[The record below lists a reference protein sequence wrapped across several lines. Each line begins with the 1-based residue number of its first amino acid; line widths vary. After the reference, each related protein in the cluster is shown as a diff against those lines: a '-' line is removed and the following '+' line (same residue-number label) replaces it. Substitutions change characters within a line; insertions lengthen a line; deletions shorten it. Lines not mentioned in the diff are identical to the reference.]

1 MTTVPPASMTPLE
14 RIAANRTRVSGM
26 REQVRRRFREGA
38 DGVSL
43 LATLSESADKLIV
56 DLLEEALGPVSP
68 ELRAAVQK
76 RLVVLATGGSGRGE
90 MCPYSDVDL
99 LFLYQPDPRTNEIIQ
114 RMTSQVVRDLWDAWV
129 KLGHSVR
136 TFGDALTMA
145 RSDLQFA
152 TSLVEI
158 RPLWGNHELG
168 ETLHRKFYKQV
179 IRFRQTVFIDECV
192 ASRQTEFLEGGATVQ
207 QLQPDVKKS
216 AGGLRDIQLL
226 KWIGFARR
234 QTADPGILRRL
245 GVLTREEHH
254 DLQQA
259 HEFLS
264 RVRIDLHFAAGRP
277 QDVLTRDEQARIAT
291 ERGFQEVDAKHPAV
305 QFMQEYFHHTSNV
318 ARIVKRFITLQR
330 PRSLVSRF
338 LRYVMRHRA
347 NGVFVVGLDEID
359 VQSSYRT
366 TLCSSLEQLLKLYE
380 LASLY
385 RVGIAPELAEAVALA
400 TPRMSNLCSAE
411 EARLTCSIFQRGPAL
426 GKILRSMYETGVLER
441 AIPAFSRTRDLL
453 QFNQYHHYTV
463 DEHTLRAIE
472 AVTGFETDP
481 GPLGEAYRAIHHK
494 EVLHL
499 AMLLHDVGKGGT
511 EDHST
516 LGREIAGQV
525 AESLGLSSHQREM
538 LMFLVL
544 KHLVMPDLALRR
556 NLADPEVYL
565 PFSRDVGSAE
575 VLRMLYVLSA
585 ADMIAV
591 GPETWTSWK
600 AGLLA
605 DLYRRALE
613 VLSGQ
618 SVHQHEQE
626 LLRRKRDAVQLEM
639 ATAVQ
644 AGQFTQNWIASTFD
658 TLPRQYVVD
667 TSPAELSI
675 VLRLIQNLQDDTVH
689 VRSAFD
695 AETRTVEYRVIARD
709 RIGSGCFS
717 KMAGTLAAMRLD
729 ILSAQI
735 STTNDGVILDSF
747 RVIDHDYFGAVPESR
762 MLEVAAAIQGVLLGR
777 NTVAEL
783 FATNTRYQIATP
795 MIVKLPTRVVIDND
809 SSDKCSVI
817 DVFADDRTGLLYV
830 ITKTLL
836 DLDLSVSVAKIAT
849 HIDQVLDVFYVT
861 DPNGQ
866 KIQQGQRLLTI
877 RDTLQKRI
885 ETFEATGILDDSP
898 VPLSLGYGVAGS

>member
-1 MTTVPPASMTPLE
+1 MMTPVPPDSKTPLE
-14 RIAANRTRVSGM
+14 RIATNRARVSEM
-26 REQVRRRFREGA
+26 REQVCRRFREGA

-43 LATLSESADKLIV
+43 LATLSEAADKLVV
-56 DLLEEALGPVSP
+56 DLLEEALAAAPLQ
-68 ELRAAVQK
+68 LREAVRK
-76 RLVVLATGGSGRGE
+76 RLVVLAVGGSGRGE

-99 LFLYQPDPRTNEIIQ
+99 LFLYQPDPQIDETIQ
-114 RMTSQVVRDLWDAWV
+114 RVTSQVVRDLWDAWV

-136 TFGDALTMA
+136 TPHDALSMA
-145 RSDLQFA
+145 KSDLQFA
-152 TSLVEI
+152 TSLIEI
-158 RPLWGNHELG
+158 RPLWGHQELG
-168 ETLHRKFYKQV
+168 EALQRKFYKQV
-179 IRFRQTVFIDECV
+179 IRPRQTAFIEDCI
-192 ASRQTEFLEGGATVQ
+192 ASRQTEFSEGGPTVQ

-226 KWIGFARR
+226 KWIGYARL
-234 QTADPGILRRL
+234 QTADLGLMRRQ
-245 GVLTREEHH
+245 GVLSRDELN
-254 DLQQA
+254 DLQLA

-264 RVRIDLHFAAGRP
+264 RIRIDLHFAAGRP
-277 QDVLTRDEQARIAT
+277 QDVLTRDEQARIAQ
-291 ERGFQEVDAKHPAV
+291 ERGFQEVDGQHPAA
-305 QFMQEYFHHTSNV
+305 QFMRQYFHHTSTV

-330 PRSLVSRF
+330 PQSILSRLF
-338 LRYVMRHRA
+338 KFVMRHKS
-347 NGVFVVGLDEID
+347 NDVFLVGLDEID
-359 VQSSYRT
+359 VRSSYRA
-366 TLCSSLEQLLKLYE
+366 TLCSSLEQVLKLYE

-385 RVGIAPELAEAVALA
+385 RVGIAPELAEALTVAAPQL
-400 TPRMSNLCSAE
+400 SNLCTSE
-411 EARLTCSIFQRGPAL
+411 EARLTRSIFQRGPAL

-441 AIPAFSRTRDLL
+441 AIPEFSRTRFLM

-472 AVTGFETDP
+472 AVTSFEDDP
-481 GPLGEAYRAIHHK
+481 GPLGEAYREVHNK
-494 EVLHL
+494 DVLHL
-499 AMLLHDVGKGGT
+499 AVLLHDVGKGNT
-511 EDHST
+511 QDHSI
-516 LGREIAGQV
+516 LGREIAGNV
-525 AESLGLSSHQREM
+525 AEHLMLTSHQREM

-556 NLADPEVYL
+556 NIADPEVYL

-626 LLRRKRDAVQLEM
+626 LLRRKRDAVHLEL
-639 ATAVQ
+639 APAVQ
-644 AGQFTQNWIASTFD
+644 SGTFTREWIESTFD
-658 TLPRQYVVD
+658 TLPRQYVAD
-667 TSPAELSI
+667 TSPTELAV
-675 VLRLIQNLQDDTVH
+675 VLGLIQNLRDDSVH

-695 AETRTVEYRVIARD
+695 AETRIVEYRVIARD

-717 KMAGTLAAMRLD
+717 KMAGTLASKRLD

-735 STTNDGVILDSF
+735 STTTTGVILDSF
-747 RVIDHDYFGAVPESR
+747 RVIDHDYFGAVPEIR
-762 MLEVAAAIQGVLLGR
+762 MQEVAAAIQEVLLGR
-777 NTVAEL
+777 KTVAEL
-783 FATNTRYQIATP
+783 FATNTRYQIADP
-795 MIVKLPTRVVIDND
+795 IIIKMPTRVVIDND
-809 SSDKCSVI
+809 SSDRCSVI

-861 DPNGQ
+861 DTNGE
-866 KIQQGQRLLTI
+866 KIQQGQRLMTI

-885 ETFEATGILDDSP
+885 EDFEATGVLDDTQ
-898 VPLSLGYGVAGS
+898 VQLKI

>member
-1 MTTVPPASMTPLE
+1 MTGVPLSSMTPLE
-14 RIAANRTRVSGM
+14 RITANRARVSDM
-26 REQVRRRFREGA
+26 RQQVQRRFQEGA
-38 DGVSL
+38 DGISL

-56 DLLEEALGPVSP
+56 DLLEEALAPVSP
-68 ELRAAVQK
+68 EVRVTVQK
-76 RLVVLATGGSGRGE
+76 RLTVLAVGGSGRGE

-99 LFLYQPDPRTNEIIQ
+99 LFLYQPDPHTNEIIQ
-114 RMTSQVVRDLWDAWV
+114 QVTSQVVRDLWDAWV

-136 TFGDALTMA
+136 TFYDALTMA
-145 RSDLQFA
+145 KTDLQFA
-152 TSLVEI
+152 TSLIEI
-158 RPLWGNHELG
+158 RPLWGNQELG
-168 ETLHRKFYKQV
+168 EALHRKFYKSV
-179 IRFRQTVFIDECV
+179 IRPRQTAFIDECV
-192 ASRQTEFLEGGATVQ
+192 ASRRAEFQEGDGTVQ

-226 KWIGFARR
+226 KWIGYARR
-234 QTADPGILRRL
+234 QTADLGMLKRL
-245 GVLTREEHH
+245 GALNRDEYH

-277 QDVLTRDEQARIAT
+277 QDVLSRDEQARIAND
-291 ERGFQEVDAKHPAV
+291 RGFREVDGNHPAV
-305 QFMQEYFHHTSNV
+305 QFMQQYFHHTANV
-318 ARIVKRFITLQR
+318 ARIVKRFVTLQR
-330 PRSLVSRF
+330 PRSLASRLLKF
-338 LRYVMRHRA
+338 VMRHRA
-347 NGVFVVGLDEID
+347 NDVFLVGLDEID
-359 VQSSYRT
+359 VKLGYRA
-366 TLCSSLEQLLKLYE
+366 TLCGSLEQILKLYE

-400 TPRMSNLCSAE
+400 TPKLSNLCTAE
-411 EARLTCSIFQRGPAL
+411 EAALTRSIFQRGPAL
-426 GKILRSMYETGVLER
+426 GMILRSMYETGVLER
-441 AIPAFSRTRDLL
+441 AIPEFSRTRYLL

-472 AVTGFETDP
+472 AVTSFENDSGT
-481 GPLGEAYRAIHHK
+481 LGEAYRAVHNK
-494 EVLHL
+494 DVLHL
-499 AMLLHDVGKGGT
+499 GVLLHDVGKGGI

-516 LGREIAGQV
+516 LGKELAGHV
-525 AESLGLSSHQREM
+525 AERLGLTAHKREM
-538 LMFLVL
+538 LMFLVQ

-565 PFSRDVGSAE
+565 PFSRDVGSVE
-575 VLRMLYVLSA
+575 ILRMLYVLSA

-605 DLYRRALE
+605 DLYRRVLE

-626 LLRRKRDAVQLEM
+626 LLRRKRDAVQLEL
-639 ATAVQ
+639 AAAVQ
-644 AGQFTQNWIASTFD
+644 AGQFTAEWIESTFD

-667 TSPAELSI
+667 TAPVELAA
-675 VLRLIQNLQDDTVH
+675 VLRLIQNLRDDTVH

-695 AETRTVEYRVIARD
+695 AETKTVEFRVIARD

-717 KMAGTLAAMRLD
+717 KMAGTLAAKRLD

-735 STTNDGVILDSF
+735 ATTTEGVILDSF

-762 MLEVAAAIQGVLLGR
+762 MQEIGAAIQGVLLGR

-783 FATNTRYQIATP
+783 FATNTRHQIAAP
-795 MIVKLPTRVVIDND
+795 LVVKMPTRVVIDND

-861 DPNGQ
+861 DSNGQ
-866 KIQQGQRLLTI
+866 KIQQGQRLVTI

-885 ETFEATGILDDSP
+885 ETFEATGVLEDSR
-898 VPLSLGYGVAGS
+898 VPLSI

>member
-1 MTTVPPASMTPLE
+1 MTAVPQGTTTPLE
-14 RIAANRTRVSGM
+14 RIAANRKRVSDM
-26 REQVRRRFREGA
+26 REQVQRRFREGA

-43 LATLSESADKLIV
+43 LATLSESADKLVV
-56 DLLEEALGPVSP
+56 DLLDEALADVTP
-68 ELRAAVQK
+68 EVRALIQK
-76 RLVVLATGGSGRGE
+76 RLVVLAVGGSGRGE

-99 LFLYQPDPRTNEIIQ
+99 LFLYQPDVHTNEIIQ
-114 RMTSQVVRDLWDAWV
+114 QATSQVVRDLWDAWV

-136 TFGDALTMA
+136 TFHDALAMA
-145 RSDLQFA
+145 KTDLQFA

-158 RPLWGNHELG
+158 RPLWGNQELG
-168 ETLHRKFYKQV
+168 ESLHRKFYKNV
-179 IRFRQTVFIDECV
+179 IRLRQTVFIDECV
-192 ASRQTEFLEGGATVQ
+192 ASRQAEFQEGDGTVQ

-226 KWIGFARR
+226 KWIGYARR
-234 QTADPGILRRL
+234 QTADPGMLKRL
-245 GVLTREEHH
+245 GALNRDEYH

-264 RVRIDLHFAAGRP
+264 RVRIDLHFAAGKP
-277 QDVLTRDEQARIAT
+277 QDVLSRDEQARIAQ
-291 ERGFQEVDAKHPAV
+291 ERGFLEVDGNHPAV
-305 QFMQEYFHHTSNV
+305 QFMQQYFHHTANV

-330 PRSLVSRF
+330 PRSLASRLLKF
-338 LRYVMRHRA
+338 VMRHRA
-347 NGVFVVGLDEID
+347 NDVFLVGMDEID
-359 VQSSYRT
+359 VQLGYRT
-366 TLCSSLEQLLKLYE
+366 TLCGSLEQILKLYE

-385 RVGIAPELAEAVALA
+385 RVGVAPELAEAVALA
-400 TPRMSNLCSAE
+400 TPKLSNLCTTE
-411 EARLTCSIFQRGPAL
+411 EAALTVSIFQRGPAL

-441 AIPAFSRTRDLL
+441 AIPEFSRTRFLL

-472 AVTGFETDP
+472 AVTGFENDSGT
-481 GPLGEAYRAIHHK
+481 LGEAYRAVHNK
-494 EVLHL
+494 DVLHL
-499 AMLLHDVGKGGT
+499 AVLLHDVGKGGT
-511 EDHST
+511 QDHST
-516 LGREIAGQV
+516 LGKELAGHV
-525 AESLGLSSHQREM
+525 AERLGLTAHKREM
-538 LMFLVL
+538 LMFLVQ

-565 PFSRDVGSAE
+565 PFSRDVGSVE
-575 VLRMLYVLSA
+575 ILRMLYVLSA

-605 DLYRRALE
+605 DLYRRVLE

-639 ATAVQ
+639 AAAVQ
-644 AGQFTQNWIASTFD
+644 SGQFTEEWIESTFD

-667 TSPAELSI
+667 TAPVELAA
-675 VLRLIQNLQDDTVH
+675 VLGLMQTLRDDTVH

-695 AETRTVEYRVIARD
+695 AETKTVEFRVIARD

-717 KMAGTLAAMRLD
+717 KMAGTLAAKRLD

-735 STTNDGVILDSF
+735 ATTTEGVILDSF

-762 MLEVAAAIQGVLLGR
+762 MQEIGAAIQGVLLGR

-783 FATNTRYQIATP
+783 FATNTRHQIAAH
-795 MIVKLPTRVVIDND
+795 MVVKMPTRVVIDND

-861 DPNGQ
+861 DHNGQ
-866 KIQQGQRLLTI
+866 KIQQGQRLVTI

-885 ETFEATGILDDSP
+885 ETFEATGVLEDSR
-898 VPLSLGYGVAGS
+898 VPLSI

>member
-1 MTTVPPASMTPLE
+1 MAAAPPSPTPLE
-14 RIAANRTRVSGM
+14 RIAANRKRVGDL
-26 REQVRRRFREGA
+26 REQVRLRFLEGA
-38 DGVSL
+38 DGISL
-43 LATLSESADKLIV
+43 LATLSEGADKLIV
-56 DLLEEALGPVSP
+56 DLLDEALAPIDP
-68 ELRAAVQK
+68 ELRAVVQK
-76 RLVVLATGGSGRGE
+76 RLVVLAVGGSGRGE

-99 LFLYQPDPRTNEIIQ
+99 LFLYQPDPRTNETIQ
-114 RMTSQVVRDLWDAWV
+114 QVTSQVVRDLWDAWV

-136 TFGDALTMA
+136 TFNDALAMA
-145 RSDLQFA
+145 KTDLQFA

-158 RPLWGNHELG
+158 RPLWGNSELG
-168 ETLHRKFYKQV
+168 ELLHRKFYKQV
-179 IRFRQTVFIDECV
+179 IRLRQALFIDECV
-192 ASRQTEFLEGGATVQ
+192 ASRQTEFQSGEATVQ

-226 KWIGFARR
+226 KWIGYARR
-234 QTADPGILRRL
+234 QTADLGMLRRL
-245 GVLTREEHH
+245 GALSREEHH
-254 DLQQA
+254 DLLQA
-259 HEFLS
+259 LEFLS
-264 RVRIDLHFAAGRP
+264 RVRVDLHFAAGRP
-277 QDVLTRDEQARIAT
+277 QDVLSRDEQARIAKA
-291 ERGFQEVDAKHPAV
+291 RGFQEVDGKHPAV
-305 QFMQEYFHHTSNV
+305 QFMQQYFHHTANV

-330 PRSLVSRF
+330 PRSLRSRLF
-338 LRYVMRHRA
+338 KYLMRHRA
-347 NGVFVVGLDEID
+347 NNVFLVGLDEID
-359 VQSSYRT
+359 VQPGYRA
-366 TLCSSLEQLLKLYE
+366 TLCSSLEQILKLYE

-385 RVGIAPELAEAVALA
+385 RVGIAPDLAESIALV
-400 TPRMSNLCSAE
+400 TPQMSNLCSAE
-411 EARLTCSIFQRGPAL
+411 EARLTRSIFQRGAAL

-441 AIPAFSRTRDLL
+441 AIPEFRRTRYLL

-472 AVTGFETDP
+472 AVTGFETDS

-499 AMLLHDVGKGGT
+499 AVLLHDVGKGGT

-516 LGREIAGQV
+516 LGKELGGNV
-525 AESLGLSSHQREM
+525 AERLGLTSHQREM
-538 LMFLVL
+538 LMFLIQ
-544 KHLVMPDLALRR
+544 KHLTMPDLALRR

-605 DLYRRALE
+605 DLYRRVLE

-618 SVHQHEQE
+618 SVHLHEQE
-626 LLRRKRDAVQLEM
+626 LLRRKRDAVQLEL
-639 ATAVQ
+639 AVAVQ
-644 AGQFTQNWIASTFD
+644 GGQFTLKWIDATFD
-658 TLPRQYVVD
+658 TLPRQYVID
-667 TSPAELSI
+667 TSPVELAV
-675 VLRLIQNLQDDTVH
+675 VLRLIQDLQNDAVH

-695 AETRTVEYRVIARD
+695 PDTRIVEYRVITRD

-717 KMAGTLAAMRLD
+717 KMAGTLAAKRLD

-735 STTNDGVILDSF
+735 ATSTEGIILDSF

-762 MLEVAAAIQGVLLGR
+762 MQEVAAAIQGVLLGR
-777 NTVAEL
+777 NSVAEL
-783 FATNTRYQIATP
+783 FATNTRHQIATP
-795 MIVKLPTRVVIDND
+795 TIVKMPTRVVIDND

-817 DVFADDRTGLLYV
+817 DVFSNDRTGLLYV

-836 DLDLSVSVAKIAT
+836 ELDLSVSVAKIAT

-861 DPNGQ
+861 DSNGQ
-866 KIQQGQRLLTI
+866 KIQQGQRLVTI
-877 RDTLQKRI
+877 RDTLQQRI
-885 ETFEATGILDDSP
+885 EAFETTGVLDDAA
-898 VPLSLGYGVAGS
+898 VPLTI

>member
-1 MTTVPPASMTPLE
+1 MTAVPPGSLTPLE
-14 RIAANRTRVSGM
+14 RIAANRRRVSDM
-26 REQVRRRFREGA
+26 REQVQRRFRDGA

-56 DLLEEALGPVSP
+56 DLLEESLAQVSP
-68 ELRAAVQK
+68 ELRSAVQQ
-76 RLVVLATGGSGRGE
+76 RLVVLAVGGSGRGE

-99 LFLYQPDPRTNEIIQ
+99 LFLYRPDLQTNEIIQ
-114 RMTSQVVRDLWDAWV
+114 QVTSQVIRDLWDAWV

-136 TFGDALTMA
+136 SFHDALMMA
-145 RSDLQFA
+145 RTDLQFA
-152 TSLVEI
+152 TSLIEI
-158 RPLWGNHELG
+158 RPLWGNQELG
-168 ETLHRKFYKQV
+168 EALHRKFYKNV
-179 IRFRQTVFIDECV
+179 IRLRQTAFIDECV
-192 ASRQTEFLEGGATVQ
+192 ASRQTEYLEGGATVQ

-226 KWIGFARR
+226 KWIGYARR
-234 QTADPGILRRL
+234 ESADLGILRRL
-245 GVLTREEHH
+245 GALSRDEHH

-277 QDVLTRDEQARIAT
+277 QDVLSRDEQARIAT
-291 ERGFQEVDAKHPAV
+291 ERGFQEVAGQHPAV
-305 QFMQEYFHHTSNV
+305 QFMQQYFHHTSNV
-318 ARIVKRFITLQR
+318 ARIVKRFVTLQR
-330 PRSLVSRF
+330 PQSIVSRF
-338 LRYVMRHRA
+338 LKFVMRHRA
-347 NGVFVVGLDEID
+347 NDVFLVGLDEID
-359 VQSSYRT
+359 VRTSYRP
-366 TLCSSLEQLLKLYE
+366 TLYSSLEQILKLYE

-385 RVGIAPELAEAVALA
+385 RVGIAPELAESVALA
-400 TPRMSNLCSAE
+400 TSKLSNLCSAE

-441 AIPAFSRTRDLL
+441 AIPEFSRIRCLL

-472 AVTGFETDP
+472 AVTAFENDS
-481 GPLGEAYRAIHHK
+481 GPLGAAYRAIHHK

-499 AMLLHDVGKGGT
+499 AVLLHDVGKGGT
-511 EDHST
+511 EDHSI
-516 LGREIAGQV
+516 LGCEIAGNV
-525 AESLGLSSHQREM
+525 AERLGFTSHQREM
-538 LMFLVL
+538 LMFLVQ

-556 NLADPEVYL
+556 NIADPEVYL

-605 DLYRRALE
+605 DLYRRVLE

-618 SVHQHEQE
+618 AVQQHEQE
-626 LLRRKRDAVQLEM
+626 LLRRKCDAVQVEL
-639 ATAVQ
+639 ASAVQ
-644 AGQFTQNWIASTFD
+644 SGQFTFEWIASAFD
-658 TLPRQYVVD
+658 TLPRQYVGD
-667 TSPAELSI
+667 TSPAELAV
-675 VLRLIQNLQDDTVH
+675 VLRLIQTLQDDTVH
-689 VRSAFD
+689 VRSAYD
-695 AETRTVEYRVIARD
+695 SDTRTVEYRVIARD

-717 KMAGTLAAMRLD
+717 KMAGTLAAKRLD

-735 STTNDGVILDSF
+735 ATTTEGVILDSF

-783 FATNTRYQIATP
+783 FATNTRHQFAAP
-795 MIVKLPTRVVIDND
+795 LIVKLPTRVVIDND
-809 SSDKCSVI
+809 SSDRCSVI
-817 DVFADDRTGLLYV
+817 DVFAVDRTGLLYV

-861 DPNGQ
+861 DSNGK

-877 RDTLQKRI
+877 RDTLQERI
-885 ETFEATGILDDSP
+885 ETFEATGILDDSR
-898 VPLSLGYGVAGS
+898 VPLTI